1 MPQDVLIFET
11 DSGGDLNKI
20 AGDLQL
26 AYGWE
31 NMPYIALFGGNV
43 KQSTPSARV
52 DGEQNFDWWGNAYE
66 SDPAIQINSETERVL
81 SQVALNSN
89 GRILIE
95 QAVWKDVDFMK
106 KFANILV
113 NVSIISDDKVSIL
126 VQVIEPE
133 NLQNKQFRYIWDGT
147 RGAIEAIGIYNPPPP
162 EPIRTFDKTFDFTFN

>member
-1 MPQDVLIFET
+1 MPQDVFILET

-26 AYGWE
+26 AKGWE
-31 NMPYIALFGGNV
+31 NMPYIALFGGNP
-43 KQSTPSARV
+43 KQSTPALRV

-81 SQVALNSN
+81 TQVALNSN

-95 QAVWKDVDFMK
+95 QAVWKDIDFMK

-113 NVSIISDDKVSIL
+113 DVSIISDDRVSIL
-126 VQVIEPE
+126 IQIIEPD
-133 NLQNKQFRYIWDGT
+133 NLQNKQYRYIWDGT
-147 RGAIEAIGIYNPPPP
+147 MQAIEMIGAYNPPIP
-162 EPIRTFDKTFDFTFN
+162 EPESTFDDTFDDTFN